1 MKNFDDDGGSLEKG
15 RADKRF
21 GFFQQPHV
29 FLPCVERRNRIGGR
43 RCIGMHHLLPVLLL
57 AVMFAPG
64 AAGGAS
70 FDCSRARTPVEK
82 TICADAALSRLDE
95 HLAEAYAAV
104 LQKSG
109 GSARVQAEQRDWLK
123 SHRDKCRDAH
133 CLKNGYESRLARL
146 AGAGEAEWKT
156 FRDTQLGI
164 EFSYPG
170 NRKVK
175 LGCRGSKACVAL
187 VGDTMPG
194 SEYLI
199 AFEVFDGALEQVAV
213 EKAVFDKNEKGWI
226 AHGRSGVHPVEA
238 MAGPGW
244 QGIKAVVD
252 CGVSDSQGFHAA
264 AGECLWAVLSDG
276 RRSVV
281 VDTQGLAGNDEASMR
296 SIQSLR
302 FCR

>member
-1 MKNFDDDGGSLEKG
+1 ML
-15 RADKRF
+15 
-21 GFFQQPHV
+21 
-29 FLPCVERRNRIGGR
+29 
-43 RCIGMHHLLPVLLL
+43 
-57 AVMFAPG
+57 APG
-64 AAGGAS
+64 SAAGAS
-70 FDCSRARTPVEK
+70 FDCSRARTQVEK
-82 TICADAALSRLDE
+82 MVCGDAALSRLDDQ
-95 HLAEAYAAV
+95 LAEAYAAV

-109 GSARVQAEQRDWLK
+109 GSGRVKTEQRNWLK
-123 SHRDKCRDAH
+123 NGRDRCRDAQ
-133 CLKNGYESRLARL
+133 CLKNAYASRLAHL
-146 AGAGEAEWKT
+146 AGAGEAEWET

-175 LGCRGSKACVAL
+175 IGCRGSKTCVAL
-187 VGDTMPG
+187 VGDPMPG

-199 AFEVFDGALEQVAV
+199 AFEVFDGGLEQVAV
-213 EKAVFDKNEKGWI
+213 EKAVFERSEKGWI
-226 AHGRSGVHPVEA
+226 ARGRSGVHPVEA
-238 MAGPGW
+238 MDGSGW

-276 RRSVV
+276 KRSVV

-302 FCR
+302 FCQ